1 MTVIVP
7 LIAIGVML
15 SIMLVLYAVA
25 RADALKFF
33 VLIPGALVLALIL
46 TGIYRGR
53 PDSEHGLLYEMK
65 MGKRLFILLF
75 LLLFHGKLRILIG

>member
-1 MTVIVP
+1 MIVP

-15 SIMLVLYAVA
+15 SVMLVLYAVA

-46 TGIYRGR
+46 NWM
-53 PDSEHGLLYEMK
+53 GLSDELAY
-65 MGKRLFILLF
+65 
-75 LLLFHGKLRILIG
+75 IGVGLTLSMVYYVK